1 MGRPVVT
8 AKMLDDL
15 VRTRTPIVLA
25 KGSLVTPA
33 ARDWLKEHAV
43 PVTWQDTPGNTGRSL
58 VVVLDPKVPEM
69 RAMRAM
75 LDRAGGLVD
84 VIEPSPG
91 AGAMASAT
99 RKLCSRI
106 RRGEASKGVV
116 FAVDGAVPVCVA
128 NKFANIRAAMGM
140 CVPMVEE
147 AARELGI
154 NVLVIEYPHLTPYL
168 MRQMVDRFVAGSTMP
183 RPEVAAMV
191 SEIEQGGG
199 RADW

>member
-1 MGRPVVT
+1 MSRPVVT

-15 VRTRTPIVLA
+15 LRSQTPIVLA

-33 ARDWLKEHAV
+33 ARDWFKEHAV
-43 PVTWQDTPGNTGRSL
+43 PVTWQDTPDNRGRSL
-58 VVVLDPKVPEM
+58 AVVMDPKVPELRMM
-69 RAMRAM
+69 RTM

-84 VIEPSPG
+84 VIEPTVG
-91 AGAMASAT
+91 AGAMAAAT

-116 FAVDGAVPVCVA
+116 FAGDGAVAACVA
-128 NKFANIRAAMGM
+128 NKFAGIRAALGA

-147 AARELGI
+147 AVRELGI
-154 NVLVIEYPHLTPYL
+154 NVLVIEYPHQTPYL
-168 MRQMVDRFVAGSTMP
+168 MRQMVDRFAAGRTMP
-183 RPEVAAMV
+183 RPEVAAMI

>member
-1 MGRPVVT
+1 MSRPVVT

-25 KGSLVTPA
+25 KGALVTPA

-43 PVTWQDTPGNTGRSL
+43 PVAWQETPGGCGRSL
-58 VVVLDPKVPEM
+58 AAVLDPKVPEL

-75 LDRAGGLVD
+75 LDRAGGLVE

-91 AGAMASAT
+91 AGAIAAAT

-116 FAVDGAVPVCVA
+116 FAIDGAVPVCVA
-128 NKFANIRAAMGM
+128 NKFANIRAALGA

-147 AARELGI
+147 AVRELGI

-168 MRQMVDRFVAGSTMP
+168 MRQMIDRFVAGSTMP